1 MSDQEKRSLQIATRL
16 KNVVVVIF
24 AIGFLALV
32 AGIPLTVLDIY
43 SVAVPLLTSGGSV
56 IFIGILIS
64 LCFNHW
70 IDEVLK
76 KTK

>member
-1 MSDQEKRSLQIATRL
+1 MSNQEKRSLQIATRL

-24 AIGFLALV
+24 SIGFLALV

-43 SVAVPLLTSGGSV
+43 SIAVPLLASGGSV
-56 IFIGILIS
+56 IFIGIIIS
-64 LCFNHW
+64 LCFHHW

>member
-1 MSDQEKRSLQIATRL
+1 MSDEEKRSLQIATRL
-16 KNVVVVIF
+16 KNVLVAIF
-24 AIGFLALV
+24 SIGFLALV
-32 AGIPLTVLDIY
+32 AGIPLTVLDMY
-43 SVAVPLLTSGGSV
+43 SFAVPLLTSGGSV

-76 KTK
+76 KKK

>member
-24 AIGFLALV
+24 SMGFLALF

-43 SVAVPLLTSGGSV
+43 SVAVPLLASGGSV

-70 IDEVLK
+70 IDEVLRK
-76 KTK
+76 EK

>member
-1 MSDQEKRSLQIATRL
+1 MSDQEKRNLQIATRL
-16 KNVVVVIF
+16 KKVLVAIF
-24 AIGFLALV
+24 SIGFLALV
-32 AGIPLTVLDIY
+32 AGIPLTVLDMY